1 MAETIIELLKTENYM
16 ILAVFISVSILL
28 NLGNIINF
36 YSSHKKRRLNDLQLA
51 VSNNELPEDFRNHLK
66 NEIELEYFKIAHGI
80 KISKLALNAV
90 LVLLHRVGDRLSAG
104 HVIRASRLIN
114 NVQNIQNL
122 SFRLELT
129 KFEKYFAIYNIFF
142 GVIFSLFGLILSA
155 IQMVL
160 AIYVFNISSLLSSLF
175 CVFIGFLM
183 FYEGIPLYSIKLINE
198 ALTEIEQE
206 SVSKPL

>member
-28 NLGNIINF
+28 NLANIINF

-66 NEIELEYFKIAHGI
+66 NEIELEYFKIAHGV

-142 GVIFSLFGLILSA
+142 GVIFSLFGLIFSA

-160 AIYVFNISSLLSSLF
+160 VIYVFNISSLLSSLF

-183 FYEGIPLYSIKLINE
+183 LYEGIPLYSIKLINE